1 MQEES
6 QLQTIEKWQQRLPRT
21 ESCFNSRYGQL
32 AGECLKCVCIFYI
45 PKWPSSAGFC
55 IYLAFLTDKSTYE
68 ETQNSG
74 YTQIVTWYI
83 CHSEINSHFQY
94 KYSSRT
100 D

>member
-6 QLQTIEKWQQRLPRT
+6 QLQTIEKWQQRLPRM
-21 ESCFNSRYGQL
+21 ESCLNTRYGQL
-32 AGECLKCVCIFYI
+32 AGECLRCVCLLYI

-55 IYLAFLTDKSTYE
+55 ICLAFLADKITYE

-74 YTQIVTWYI
+74 YTQIVPWYI

-94 KYSSRT
+94 KYYGRT